1 MTCLDGL
8 KKNSKVICYTDGSY
22 KKNKDGEYG
31 VGWGYVMLDEEA
43 NEILH
48 EEYGSY
54 NEYMDSRQIGGEL
67 YAVVRLVQYCE
78 EHGVDEVEIRHDY
91 LGCCKWYD
99 GSWKCKK
106 ELTQRYREFMLD
118 SPIKITFTHVKAH
131 NGNKWNE
138 YVDALAKRAID
149 GGEV

>member
-8 KKNSKVICYTDGSY
+8 KKNGKVICYTDGSY
-22 KKNKDGEYG
+22 KKNKNGEYG

-78 EHGVDEVEIRHDY
+78 EHGIDEVEIRHDY

-138 YVDALAKRAID
+138 YVDELAKN
-149 GGEV
+149 GVNK

>member
-1 MTCLDGL
+1 MICSDGL

-22 KKNKDGEYG
+22 KKNKNGEYG

-67 YAVVRLVQYCE
+67 YAVARLVQYCE
-78 EHGVDEVEIRHDY
+78 EHGIDEVEIRHDY

-118 SPIKITFTHVKAH
+118 SPIKITFAHVEGH
-131 NGNKWNE
+131 SGERWNE
-138 YVDALAKRAID
+138 YVDELAKKGVESCGD
-149 GGEV
+149 

>member
-1 MTCLDGL
+1 MICSDGL

-22 KKNKDGEYG
+22 KKNKNGEYG

-67 YAVVRLVQYCE
+67 YAVARLVQYCE
-78 EHGVDEVEIRHDY
+78 EHGIDEVEIRHDY
-91 LGCCKWYD
+91 LGCSKWYD

-106 ELTQRYREFMLD
+106 ELTRRYREFMLD
-118 SPIKITFTHVKAH
+118 SPLKFTFTHVEGH
-131 NGNKWNE
+131 SGERWNE
-138 YVDALAKRAID
+138 YVDTLAKRAID

>member
-1 MTCLDGL
+1 MICSDGL

-22 KKNKDGEYG
+22 KKNKNGEYG

-78 EHGVDEVEIRHDY
+78 EHGIDEVEIRHDY

-118 SPIKITFTHVKAH
+118 SPIKITFTHVEGH
-131 NGNKWNE
+131 SGERWNE
-138 YVDALAKRAID
+138 YVDTLAKRAID

>member
-106 ELTQRYREFMLD
+106 ELTERYREFMLD

>member
-1 MTCLDGL
+1 MICSDGL

-22 KKNKDGEYG
+22 KKNKNGEYG

-78 EHGVDEVEIRHDY
+78 EHGIDEVEIRHDY

-118 SPIKITFTHVKAH
+118 SPIKITFTHVEPHSAERC
-131 NGNKWNE
+131 NE
-138 YVDALAKRAID
+138 YVDTLAKRAID

>member
-1 MTCLDGL
+1 MICSDGL

-78 EHGVDEVEIRHDY
+78 EHGIDEVEIRHDY

-106 ELTQRYREFMLD
+106 ELTQRYREFVLG
-118 SPIKITFTHVKAH
+118 SSIKITFTHVKAH

-138 YVDALAKRAID
+138 YVDTLAKRAID